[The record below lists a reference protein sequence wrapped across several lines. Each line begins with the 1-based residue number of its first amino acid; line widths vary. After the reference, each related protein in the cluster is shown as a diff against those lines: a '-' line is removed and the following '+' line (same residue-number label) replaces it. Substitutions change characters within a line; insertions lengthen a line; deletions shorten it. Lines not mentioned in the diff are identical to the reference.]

1 MDEQYSAT
9 NIQTKPGRYV
19 NISVTDSGTGIPQNI
34 IDKIFDPFFT
44 TKEPNKGTGL
54 GLSTVVAIVKTHDG
68 IVNVYSEPGKG
79 TTFKVFLPAT
89 GTFSEEEQKLTQQF
103 VLPRGNGET
112 ILVIDDETAILTV
125 ACQTLEAFGYRVLTA
140 QDGAEAVDI
149 YAERKN
155 EIAVVLTDMMMPIM
169 DGPSLIRRLLR
180 INPAIKIIRASGIS
194 SNDSENRFPEDR
206 VRHFLTKPY
215 TAETLLQAIRA
226 ILEES

>member
-1 MDEQYSAT
+1 M
-9 NIQTKPGRYV
+9 I
-19 NISVTDSGTGIPQNI
+19 
-34 IDKIFDPFFT
+34 
-44 TKEPNKGTGL
+44 
-54 GLSTVVAIVKTHDG
+54 
-68 IVNVYSEPGKG
+68 
-79 TTFKVFLPAT
+79 T
-89 GTFSEEEQKLTQQF
+89 GTIIHT
-103 VLPRGNGET
+103 T
-112 ILVIDDETAILTV
+112 TDILTIT
-125 ACQTLEAFGYRVLTA
+125 CQTLQAFGYRVLTA